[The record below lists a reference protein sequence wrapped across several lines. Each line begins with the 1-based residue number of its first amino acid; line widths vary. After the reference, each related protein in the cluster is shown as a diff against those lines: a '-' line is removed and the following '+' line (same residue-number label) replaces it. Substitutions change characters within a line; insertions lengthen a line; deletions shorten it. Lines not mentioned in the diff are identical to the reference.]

1 MKAFI
6 ALRDTFAPAR
16 NSEGSLEM
24 VMNIIMPTTLTIC
37 AKQDNEG

>member
-6 ALRDTFAPAR
+6 ALKDTFAPAR
-16 NSEGSLEM
+16 NSESSVV
-24 VMNIIMPTTLTIC
+24 VMNIIMPSIVTIC